1 MPERIAFDTYI
12 PFFDVSI
19 ITVIVP
25 VSSSNLSIS
34 LSVLMSSPSDSS
46 SESLQV
52 MGLGLMGTLSS
63 ERYRLETDVIDEIT

>member
-25 VSSSNLSIS
+25 VSQFQPVDIVISI
-34 LSVLMSSPSDSS
+34 
-46 SESLQV
+46 
-52 MGLGLMGTLSS
+52 
-63 ERYRLETDVIDEIT
+63 DVITIRFILRVIASHGAWIDGNFKLGEIPLGDRCHR